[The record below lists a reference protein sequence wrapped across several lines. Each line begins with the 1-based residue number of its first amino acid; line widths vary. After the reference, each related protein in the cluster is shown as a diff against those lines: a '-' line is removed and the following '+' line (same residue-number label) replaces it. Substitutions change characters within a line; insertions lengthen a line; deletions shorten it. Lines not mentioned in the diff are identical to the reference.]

1 MSSKKRFFKRK
12 AKVNLKTLNKKVQQI
27 QNKIEIKEKN
37 FVQALITTGGADQG
51 FILNG
56 LFRGAGNGN
65 RVGEKV
71 YMKQLK
77 LTIRIKQKNNAIL
90 SGDSTQATWNTTPLD
105 TQCRVIV
112 FINKQNNLGSSVNI
126 SEILASAAGQSE
138 KIRSEYDFKFVD
150 SKFEKLQYKILF
162 DRVFYT
168 IQGTIHSDR
177 ILRIQRRLNHKV
189 SYTSSNNGDAT
200 DIINNAL
207 RVVFIPENDNID
219 FAFSSVLYYS
229 DT

>member
-1 MSSKKRFFKRK
+1 MSTKKRFFKRK
-12 AKVNLKTLNKKVQQI
+12 ARVNLKTLNKKVNQI
-27 QNKIEIKEKN
+27 QSKIEIKESN
-37 FVQALITTGGADQG
+37 TIESLQTTAGVDQG

-56 LFRGAGNGN
+56 LSRGSGNGN
-65 RVGEKV
+65 CVGEKV

-90 SGDSTQATWNTTPLD
+90 SGDSTQPTWITEPLD
-105 TQCRVIV
+105 NMCRVIV
-112 FINKQNNLGSSVNI
+112 FINKQNNLGTSVNI
-126 SEILASAAGQSE
+126 NEILASASGQSQ

-168 IQGTIHSDR
+168 IQGTSHSDR

-189 SYTSSNNGDAT
+189 SYTSTNNGNAT

-207 RVVFIPENDNID
+207 RIVFIPENDNID